1 METFKRSNLN
11 SPLPELIDSQIDFYN
26 EVFTSIDRYVE
37 NLFKNPLDDKLFYFD
52 TTGSPRM
59 NIIHLDDPLNLRVTR
74 NDIPHAMNYYSQYC
88 HLPGGEIFINGGR
101 NSAGTFLINP
111 TTLSISPLP
120 TDSIKNF
127 AALVYKKGYV
137 YRFGGCS
144 AGMQPFAASER
155 FSLSTLQW
163 SPIGNLPTPAWHV
176 SGATIFGKIVIAG
189 SQLTTAYTYER
200 GIYTADIY
208 LAAVD
213 VVKLVCGNY
222 ILVQQRLLEHTGV
235 SWREYNLTN
244 ATSSLGAMMNTGYV
258 KQGKYLYFYERSYKL
273 VRIDTELKAVQ
284 IIEIR

>member
-1 METFKRSNLN
+1 MQRIKFRFLDKVNIKINSKIDELIETFKRSNLN

-52 TTGSPRM
+52 TTGSPKM
-59 NIIHLDDPLNLRVTR
+59 NIIHLDNPLDLRVTK
-74 NDIPHAMNYYSQYC
+74 NDIPHAMHQFSQYC
-88 HLPGGEIFINGGR
+88 RLPGGEIFINGGR

-163 SPIGNLPTPAWHV
+163 SPIGNLPSPAWHV
-176 SGATIFGKIVIAG
+176 SGATIFGKIVIAD

-200 GIYTADIY
+200 GIYSRY
-208 LAAVD
+208 LSSSCRCCEACVWKLYSCAAEAV
-213 VVKLVCGNY
+213 GAY
-222 ILVQQRLLEHTGV
+222 WGELEG
-235 SWREYNLTN
+235 
-244 ATSSLGAMMNTGYV
+244 
-258 KQGKYLYFYERSYKL
+258 
-273 VRIDTELKAVQ
+273 I
-284 IIEIR
+284 